1 MTLRSC
7 LLKNRDAKTCSVRAP
22 HHTTIAKREQQHPN
36 QAQNQKPALKSSHQA
51 FSFARLP
58 FGIFTRIQYS
68 TQSPAGQSIDCTAYN
83 DLQNQ
88 HISKVCRILLLLPI
102 RFERRTGRT
111 RAKLSLPYCPL
122 HDQAAPFNSTSC
134 LRVVPVCLASDSI
147 LRIFRHIIYLFLSSR
162 PAQNRDIIRKI
173 PFHYHISSHL
183 QRSVDKRGLSQP
195 SIQPISVLTLCLHIL
210 YTLTD
215 HDRRRQS

>member
-36 QAQNQKPALKSSHQA
+36 QAQNQKPALKSSHQVLFRSHSGYSHA
-51 FSFARLP
+51 
-58 FGIFTRIQYS
+58 YNS

-88 HISKVCRILLLLPI
+88 HISNLCRILLLLPI

-111 RAKLSLPYCPL
+111 RAKHSLSYCPL

-147 LRIFRHIIYLFLSSR
+147 LRIFRHIICLLYTSPSPR
-162 PAQNRDIIRKI
+162 
-173 PFHYHISSHL
+173 
-183 QRSVDKRGLSQP
+183 DKRQSRMP
-195 SIQPISVLTLCLHIL
+195 SSA
-210 YTLTD
+210 
-215 HDRRRQS
+215 